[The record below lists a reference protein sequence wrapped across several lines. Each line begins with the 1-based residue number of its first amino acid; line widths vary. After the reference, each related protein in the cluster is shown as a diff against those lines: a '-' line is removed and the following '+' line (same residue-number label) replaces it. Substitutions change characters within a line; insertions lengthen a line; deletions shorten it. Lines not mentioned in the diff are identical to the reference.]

1 MLIKIRNFLRQEY
14 VLFLLLV
21 LFIILTALLPGYISD
36 YHRFIDWKTITTLL
50 ALIIV
55 ATGIKESGYFDFFA
69 RKILAKIYDER
80 TLAIFLVS
88 LSAGLSTFLTNDIT
102 LFIVVPLTA
111 CMQKALKN
119 DLVKTV
125 IFEAIAV
132 NVGST
137 LTPIGNPQNIF
148 IWNNWGIS
156 FAGFILKMAPLV
168 ALMASAMYIA
178 VFIVFKPHKLHFNA
192 QAGITILKK
201 RLGILSFGL
210 MAAFLIALQ
219 FKAAVFTLPFIAL
232 VYLIFNRKVL
242 FDVDW
247 LLIATFILMFIDFA
261 LLAKLRPLSAFAGS
275 IDMSKSR
282 NVFAGSALLSQ
293 FISNVPASIF
303 ISKFSV
309 NWQAMAYGADVAG
322 NGTIIGSL
330 ANIIAL
336 RLLKPKSPF
345 VWVEF
350 HKYSVPFFLVTAG
363 IVWLAIK

>member
-1 MLIKIRNFLRQEY
+1 
-14 VLFLLLV
+14 
-21 LFIILTALLPGYISD
+21 
-36 YHRFIDWKTITTLL
+36 
-50 ALIIV
+50 
-55 ATGIKESGYFDFFA
+55 
-69 RKILAKIYDER
+69 
-80 TLAIFLVS
+80 
-88 LSAGLSTFLTNDIT
+88 
-102 LFIVVPLTA
+102 
-111 CMQKALKN
+111 
-119 DLVKTV
+119 
-125 IFEAIAV
+125 
-132 NVGST
+132 
-137 LTPIGNPQNIF
+137 
-148 IWNNWGIS
+148 
-156 FAGFILKMAPLV
+156 
-168 ALMASAMYIA
+168 
-178 VFIVFKPHKLHFNA
+178 VF
-192 QAGITILKK
+192 
-201 RLGILSFGL
+201 
-210 MAAFLIALQ
+210 
-219 FKAAVFTLPFIAL
+219 
-232 VYLIFNRKVL
+232 